1 MTALICQPK
10 KSSNTERCGNI
21 YGGGDIQNLE
31 YGLPPEDAQI
41 VCEEKYA
48 KEVVKL
54 TIQIVDPSIKLIEK
68 DVSATFNDKLGVVGT
83 CIVLKQNPFCRKKC
97 FGLVLQTRI
106 ELRILSFTLN
116 RRNNWSFHWTQLD

>member
-1 MTALICQPK
+1 MTAPICQPK

-31 YGLPPEDAQI
+31 YGLPPEDAQV

-68 DVSATFNDKLGVVGT
+68 DVSATFNDKLGVVGAY
-83 CIVLKQNPFCRKKC
+83 ILKQNPFCR
-97 FGLVLQTRI
+97 
-106 ELRILSFTLN
+106 
-116 RRNNWSFHWTQLD
+116 